1 MIIDERKYNIV
12 VNEDGSVTA
21 VPKPFIPNSK
31 DIQEYWDSMVFD
43 KRQEVLSDIEY
54 IYKVKCYTDD
64 KNISTTGWAL
74 RYDDEKEM
82 VEPVVTF
89 SEEQPFCFNSEE
101 SANEAIAIIGQDVL
115 LTLYKR

>member
-1 MIIDERKYNIV
+1 MNIDERKYEIV
-12 VNEDGSVTA
+12 NNPDGSIIC

-101 SANEAIAIIGQDVL
+101 SAHAAIAIIGQDIL
-115 LTLYKR
+115 LSLYKR